1 MKIATFGKA
10 LVATS
15 FSLLIALAGCTP
27 TVPELQPPSSPGSVV
42 VKQTGGAALL
52 IAECQD
58 RQYISSTADYIV
70 EGTVQGVESKWNE
83 DNTSILTY
91 TDLSIE
97 KYVKGAP
104 FAHDR
109 LQIITPGGTVDD
121 ITQVVEDQPIFHEGK
136 RVRIYFQETDGEFH
150 IVCAQFGVE
159 DLDFLP

>member
-15 FSLLIALAGCTP
+15 FSLLIFLARCTP
-27 TVPELQPPSSPGSVV
+27 IVPELQPPSSPGPIV

-58 RQYISSTADYIV
+58 RQYIVSTADYIV
-70 EGTVQGVESKWNE
+70 EGTMQRFESKWNE
-83 DNTSILTY
+83 DKTSILTY

-104 FAHDR
+104 FA
-109 LQIITPGGTVDD
+109 
-121 ITQVVEDQPIFHEGK
+121 
-136 RVRIYFQETDGEFH
+136 
-150 IVCAQFGVE
+150 
-159 DLDFLP
+159 